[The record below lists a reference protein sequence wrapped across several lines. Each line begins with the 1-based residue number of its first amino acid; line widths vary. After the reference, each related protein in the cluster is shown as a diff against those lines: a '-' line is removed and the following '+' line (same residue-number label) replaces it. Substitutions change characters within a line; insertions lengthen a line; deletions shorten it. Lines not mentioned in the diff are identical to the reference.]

1 MLKPIFLAGAFAL
14 AAPAF
19 AQVNANDGTVG
30 QPGAAAAA
38 AKAQGHKAK
47 PGASVP
53 PGTTTVENSLPGTEG
68 TTHSHSIS
76 TSTDGTSKETKDDS
90 AAAGTTTVTTDM
102 TATPTTATAGASTGF
117 SGVGGPNGNLIDVAG
132 EMLGD
137 AARVGQVMRGG
148 DRSMKAS
155 DLLNQAMLTMIQ
167 SGGNTPR

>member
-1 MLKPIFLAGAFAL
+1 
-14 AAPAF
+14 
-19 AQVNANDGTVG
+19 VNANDGTVG

-76 TSTDGTSKETKDDS
+76 TSTDGTSKETKDDT
-90 AAAGTTTVTTDM
+90 AAAGTSTVTTDVSA
-102 TATPTTATAGASTGF
+102 TATPTTGATAIASTGF

>member
-1 MLKPIFLAGAFAL
+1 MLKPILLAGALAL

-53 PGTTTVENSLPGTEG
+53 PGTTAVENSLPGTEG

-76 TSTDGTSKETKDDS
+76 TSTDGTSRPNAVETPAASSAAPDVS
-90 AAAGTTTVTTDM
+90 VSTAAAAGS
-102 TATPTTATAGASTGF
+102 GGF
-117 SGVGGPNGNLIDVAG
+117 TGVGGPSGNLIEVAG

-137 AARVGQVMRGG
+137 GGRVEQVMRGG

-155 DLLNQAMLTMIQ
+155 DLLNQAMLTLIQ
-167 SGGNTPR
+167 SGGNTPK